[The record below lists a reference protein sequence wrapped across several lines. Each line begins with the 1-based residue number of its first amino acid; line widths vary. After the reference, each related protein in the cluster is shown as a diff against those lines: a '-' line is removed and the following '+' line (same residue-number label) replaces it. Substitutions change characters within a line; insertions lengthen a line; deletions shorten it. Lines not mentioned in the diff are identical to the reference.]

1 MNTPTLAD
9 KRAEVARLHEGLKS
23 WRLVAE
29 HYPGAK
35 PGTLSRFVNDAAYF
49 PRRAP
54 IRAALG
60 LPVLAKVPICLACG
74 IVHVKR
80 CPATR
85 KPGKPR
91 PTAREQRMCLALE
104 LLGSL
109 LA

>member
-35 PGTLSRFVNDAAYF
+35 PGTLSRFVNDNAYV
-49 PRRAP
+49 PHRATVLT
-54 IRAALG
+54 ALG
-60 LPVLAKVPICLACG
+60 LPVFDKPKVCPRHG
-74 IVHVKR
+74 IVHVAKR

-91 PTAREQRMCLALE
+91 LPRLDRYRLALE
-104 LLGSL
+104 LIGVLNG
-109 LA
+109 